1 MRDFQ
6 STRTERQSLAIWFY
20 HFGFDVPQGSK
31 RIARAQRRDVEK
43 AELPEQWTGRLSIY
57 CVCTSFNI
65 PMVFRFFRGHS
76 SYYTRRLGQDVVHV
90 WKILADDVPA
100 DEVYPDTNQDA
111 VWWSGVEDHYNQSA
125 EIFIF
130 SSGVIS
136 TWGLSEG
143 GEWDILEA
151 LKQFEERTFDTP
163 EESEYFDYAYI
174 TPSSDGVGQLL
185 KITENVLYLAE
196 SVGTNPEESVPAKLA
211 VSYGLAQSAKL
222 ATFETSVN
230 SIFDRVGHLPVV
242 MAQTG
247 HLNLTDR
254 AILELSG
261 ELLAYSAYIN
271 LQTDV
276 LDTPDWF
283 WDNETYE
290 PLYDK
295 VARYLDVRHRAEIV
309 NQRLG
314 VLSDM

>member
-1 MRDFQ
+1 MFLGRF
-6 STRTERQSLAIWFY
+6 SFALIVKIHAGPLLS
-20 HFGFDVPQGSK
+20 P
-31 RIARAQRRDVEK
+31 EK
-43 AELPEQWTGRLSIY
+43 
-57 CVCTSFNI
+57 
-65 PMVFRFFRGHS
+65 
-76 SYYTRRLGQDVVHV
+76 
-90 WKILADDVPA
+90 
-100 DEVYPDTNQDA
+100 
-111 VWWSGVEDHYNQSA
+111 
-125 EIFIF
+125 
-130 SSGVIS
+130 
-136 TWGLSEG
+136 
-143 GEWDILEA
+143 
-151 LKQFEERTFDTP
+151 DTP

-276 LDTPDWF
+276 LDTPGKR
-283 WDNETYE
+283 ET
-290 PLYDK
+290 
-295 VARYLDVRHRAEIV
+295 
-309 NQRLG
+309 
-314 VLSDM
+314 SDEYSKAFLKPMT

>member
-1 MRDFQ
+1 
-6 STRTERQSLAIWFY
+6 
-20 HFGFDVPQGSK
+20 
-31 RIARAQRRDVEK
+31 
-43 AELPEQWTGRLSIY
+43 
-57 CVCTSFNI
+57 
-65 PMVFRFFRGHS
+65 MVFRFFRGHS

-314 VLSDM
+314 VLSDMYALFRDERHILYGHRLEWIVIWLIVVEIVLDLLELAVLYLTGK